1 MNDLRQGLEK
11 IVNAIEEISN
21 KPANKPNFLTN
32 ELSGDLIHSGTIT
45 RFNSTGIADESS
57 KRVMLVKDSGVYTDN
72 LFVSTIS
79 SEVTFNADVHVQG
92 KLYATK
98 LHVNELSAD
107 IRNERSSP
115 LEFIADSSGI
125 YGKGL
130 IWKGEG
136 ISSKQLIYKP
146 NPDRIYSTDTIDLD
160 RNAAYSIG
168 NSIVLTST
176 DLGPTVTS
184 SNLTT
189 VGTIDNLRTQGN
201 LVIDEHVFYEAS
213 SQRIGIGTDTPN
225 ASLSIAS
232 LDLEF
237 MIDVEGTTTKIGNR
251 TADDLQIITDN
262 TARITVSSSGHV
274 SIGTKGNNNARLNV
288 FGKLGVGV
296 NNVADDISFATANGI
311 EISGTKIMTGT
322 SIPDSGTFRQGDVV
336 YNTNA
341 VATGYVGWV
350 CVREGTPGEWK
361 PFGQIA
367 G

>member
-1 MNDLRQGLEK
+1 MDDLRQGLEQ
-11 IVNAIEEISN
+11 IVTAIEEISN
-21 KPANKPNFLTN
+21 KPTNKPKFITN
-32 ELSGDLIHSGTIT
+32 ELSGDLIHAGTIT
-45 RFNSTGIADESS
+45 KFSSTGIIDESS
-57 KRVMLVKDSGVYTDN
+57 RKVMRVSDNGVYTDT
-72 LFVSTIS
+72 LFVSNIA
-79 SEVTFNADVHVQG
+79 SEVTFDNDVHVKG

-107 IRNERSSP
+107 VRNERSSP
-115 LEFIADSSGI
+115 LEFVADDSGI

-160 RNAAYSIG
+160 RSAAYSIG

-176 DLGPTVTS
+176 DLGPTVTR
-184 SNLTT
+184 SNLTQ
-189 VGTIDNLRTQGN
+189 VGTLNNLRTQGN
-201 LVIDEHVFYEAS
+201 LVFDEHIFYETS
-213 SQRIGIGTDTPN
+213 SQRIGIGTDAPT

-237 MIDVEGTTTKIGNR
+237 IVDVEGTTTRIGNR
-251 TADDLQIITDN
+251 TAEDLQIVTDN
-262 TARITVSSSGHV
+262 TARITVSSSGQV
-274 SIGTKGNNNARLNV
+274 SIGNKGNNNARLNV

-296 NNVADDISFATANGI
+296 NNVSEDVSFATANGI
-311 EISGTKIMTGT
+311 EVAGTKIMTGA
-322 SIPDSGTFRQGDVV
+322 SIPSSGTYRQGDIV
-336 YNTNA
+336 YNTKA

-361 PFGQIA
+361 AFGQISA
-367 G
+367 